1 MAKTQPTEVEAAEAA
16 AAEAEAEAAEAAAA
30 AEEAPIIFTAARFP
44 IRNPYTHVLYDRY
57 GHFTLNGETGDSLNF
72 INVQLKAGML
82 KLVEI

>member
-1 MAKTQPTEVEAAEAA
+1 MAKTQPTEAAEAVA
-16 AAEAEAEAAEAAAA
+16 AEAVAAEAAEAEA
-30 AEEAPIIFTAARFP
+30 APIIFTAARFP